1 MRVTTSSAAMAGV
14 ILLLT
19 LMTVGCSPSE
29 TAGSTTTQPAGTTT
43 ETTEQPTTTHTPTTT
58 SSPPIPTTTTTKP
71 LTTTTASA
79 TTVPADT
86 NQLASGSGCT
96 PGTEELPDGEWFGLV
111 DELTDTKL
119 FFDLACWFTDDAAVI
134 ASAEDGEESPP
145 PNDYYVRNANNLIR
159 ELEVNSNVP
168 VEFYPDGDPGNY
180 FITEFENW
188 SELADS
194 RGLFLDVWVTIEDGE
209 VTKITEQWVP

>member
-1 MRVTTSSAAMAGV
+1 MSVTKRSVTIAG
-14 ILLLT
+14 IALLST
-19 LMTVGCSPSE
+19 LMMVACGPSE
-29 TAGSTTTQPAGTTT
+29 TTGSTTTQPAGTTT
-43 ETTEQPTTTHTPTTT
+43 AIAVSTTTTFPPTTTA
-58 SSPPIPTTTTTKP
+58 PPSATTTTMP
-71 LTTTTASA
+71 LTTTTASG
-79 TTVPADT
+79 TTVPADV